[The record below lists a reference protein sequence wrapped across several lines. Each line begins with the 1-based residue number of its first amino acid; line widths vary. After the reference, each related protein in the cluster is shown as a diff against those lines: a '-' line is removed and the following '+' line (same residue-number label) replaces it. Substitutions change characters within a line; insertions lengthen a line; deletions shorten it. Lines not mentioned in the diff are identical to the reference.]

1 MFIFLIEIKG
11 GIVLK
16 EAKSMAFVNAYGV
29 LRTLENLCVTVD
41 EAKAVCKSLKKPVSL
56 CFDVTDGP
64 CVTYHFTNDGCKMT
78 EGDYGCTCKMK
89 FSSPEKFNALID
101 DSKPGV
107 PVKNIPQVLS
117 FLMGPFTKLTDI
129 LTKYL
134 MPSEDDLKNRDFFE
148 KSTVLTMYTIGGA
161 ICALA
166 NNDSISK
173 LSASYI
179 PDGDIQMGIT
189 SACYVTLRARDHKL
203 ELIKEKPDTPR
214 AIMEFKT
221 IDLANALFN
230 GTASTMA
237 ELCAGNIY
245 MAGMI
250 NMIDNVNRILDRVA
264 VYLG

>member
-1 MFIFLIEIKG
+1 
-11 GIVLK
+11 
-16 EAKSMAFVNAYGV
+16 
-29 LRTLENLCVTVD
+29 
-41 EAKAVCKSLKKPVSL
+41 
-56 CFDVTDGP
+56 
-64 CVTYHFTNDGCKMT
+64 MT

-89 FSSPEKFNALID
+89 FASPQKFNALID
-101 DSKPGV
+101 DSKPGIPAKN
-107 PVKNIPQVLS
+107 PVQVLS
-117 FLMGPFTKLTDI
+117 FLLGPFTKLTDI

-134 MPSEDDLKNRDFFE
+134 MPSEEDLKNREFFE

-166 NNDSISK
+166 NNDKISM

-179 PDGDIQMGIT
+179 VDGDIQMGIT
-189 SACYVTLRARDHKL
+189 DACYVTIRARDHKL

-214 AIMEFKT
+214 AVMEFKT

-237 ELCAGNIY
+237 ELCAGNIH

-250 NMIDNVNRILDRVA
+250 NMIHNINRILDRVA
-264 VYLG
+264 FYLG